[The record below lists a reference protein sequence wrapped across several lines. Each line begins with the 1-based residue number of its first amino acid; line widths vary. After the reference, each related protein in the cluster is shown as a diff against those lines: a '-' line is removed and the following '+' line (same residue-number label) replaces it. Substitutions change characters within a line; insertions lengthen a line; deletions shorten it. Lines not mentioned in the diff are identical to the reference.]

1 MCSDSSHVKVMVG
14 PVVYVLTNFEGKIYS
29 SHRLQIEENYNIFLN
44 DSHFCEVNARGQSM

>member
-1 MCSDSSHVKVMVG
+1 MVG

-29 SHRLQIEENYNIFLN
+29 SHRLQIEENYNVFLN